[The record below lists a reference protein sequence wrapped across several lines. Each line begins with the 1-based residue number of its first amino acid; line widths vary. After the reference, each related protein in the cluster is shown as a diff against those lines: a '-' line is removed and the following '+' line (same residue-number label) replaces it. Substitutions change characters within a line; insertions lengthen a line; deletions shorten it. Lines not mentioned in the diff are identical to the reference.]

1 MILQWI
7 FTAIAIYLIS
17 GLIFA
22 IAFVIRGA
30 ALIDEGAHKSTLG
43 FKLIIIPGTMV
54 FWPLLFKKWLKAFKN
69 NHHD

>member
-7 FTAIAIYLIS
+7 FTGIAIYLII

-22 IAFVIRGA
+22 IAFVVRGA
-30 ALIDEGAHKSTLG
+30 SLIDEGAHKSSFG

-54 FWPLLFKKWLKAFKN
+54 FWPLLFKKWLKASKN
-69 NHHD
+69 NQHD